1 MNGCLDSINH
11 VQMYENFI
19 SSFWCQ
25 CGDNHYL
32 TPAMLCDISHVMRS
46 SVLISSLGLGSFGTQ
61 VLPALHDLDKGCA
74 IWEVLWQG
82 QWRSEKAS
90 SQTWVLTS
98 CPDLWLT
105 STSLLCKWAHVERQV
120 LGTCCSCPCTSC
132 SPDWQLYCGAKW
144 VENLE
149 AVLLREWSIK
159 RHVFVQ
165 KRGLFS
171 LNKKEN
177 PFGISRAEK
186 YFFNRA
192 VRKWN

>member
-1 MNGCLDSINH
+1 MK
-11 VQMYENFI
+11 I
-19 SSFWCQ
+19 SLPVSGASGGVIVRCFLQ
-25 CGDNHYL
+25 YSL
-32 TPAMLCDISHVMRS
+32 TYSMSCFPKYP
-46 SVLISSLGLGSFGTQ
+46 SVLWVWDHLDWLSQ
-61 VLPALHDLDKGCA
+61 ADVLPALHDLDKGCA
-74 IWEVLWQG
+74 VWEVLWQG
-82 QWRSEKAS
+82 QWHSEKAS
-90 SQTWVLTS
+90 SQRWVSTS

-105 STSLLCKWAHVERQV
+105 STSLLCKWAHIERQV
-120 LGTCCSCPCTSC
+120 LGACCSCPCTSR
-132 SPDWQLYCGAKW
+132 SPDWQLCCGAKW

-149 AVLLREWSIK
+149 AALLWEWSTK

-171 LNKKEN
+171 LNKEN